1 MDAIRKILLII
12 PSSIIFFLLVPIISV
27 FFGRHLDMF
36 LGLSQ
41 TDLGVLTTPVS
52 GVLILVGGILLVESI
67 RILYAKGKGIPLGDI
82 FPEDQSTKLITT
94 GIYAQTRNPMLFG
107 YLLCLIAVGLLL
119 RSPSIAFVIPTVF
132 IALWTIWLKTRE
144 EPALE
149 ARFGDSYREYR
160 KKTPYL
166 IPRPWR
172 R

>member
-1 MDAIRKILLII
+1 MDSIRKILLII

-27 FFGRHLDMF
+27 FFGRRLDVF

-52 GVLILVGGILLVESI
+52 GVLILVGGYYVVESI
-67 RILYAKGKGIPLGDI
+67 RILLAKGKGIPLGDI

-94 GIYAQTRNPMLFG
+94 GIYAQTRNPILFG

>member
-1 MDAIRKILLII
+1 
-12 PSSIIFFLLVPIISV
+12 
-27 FFGRHLDMF
+27 
-36 LGLSQ
+36 
-41 TDLGVLTTPVS
+41 
-52 GVLILVGGILLVESI
+52 
-67 RILYAKGKGIPLGDI
+67 
-82 FPEDQSTKLITT
+82 
-94 GIYAQTRNPMLFG
+94 MLFG

-144 EPALE
+144 DPALE

>member
-1 MDAIRKILLII
+1 MDSIRKILLII

-27 FFGRHLDMF
+27 FFGRRLDVF

-52 GVLILVGGILLVESI
+52 GVLILVGGYYVVESI
-67 RILYAKGKGIPLGDI
+67 RILLAKGKGIPLGDI